1 MLITVSGIN
10 GGGVS
15 LGKSM
20 SLVLW
25 LMDMLRYISG
35 DPNMLPMKINSKCQ

>member
-1 MLITVSGIN
+1 
-10 GGGVS
+10 
-15 LGKSM
+15 M

-35 DPNMLPMKINSKCQ
+35 DPNMFSMKIKSKCQ